1 MNVQRSRFDFM
12 ASTKKQSQNIS
23 ELLEQ
28 LDQDRS
34 VLLKQIDLGRWPELR
49 PDLAALERELGQ
61 LLSRA
66 TDVIEEQKDFNKSN

>member
-1 MNVQRSRFDFM
+1 M
-12 ASTKKQSQNIS
+12 ASTKKQSQNLS

-66 TDVIEEQKDFNKSN
+66 TDAIEEQKDFNKSN